1 MKREYR
7 HRCAYEGTELF
18 HLSPRERSSRA
29 ARRERVRVPTTVAG
43 GRTLSPN
50 PSPGGRGE
58 YFRLAYRRA
67 FSAHAVPRLF
77 YTPSDARFPA

>member
-1 MKREYR
+1 MKREQC
-7 HRCAYEGTELF
+7 HRCAYEGTVLF
-18 HLSPRERSSRA
+18 HQRSSRA

-67 FSAHAVPRLF
+67 FSAHAVSQLF
-77 YTPSDARFPA
+77 DTPSDARFPA